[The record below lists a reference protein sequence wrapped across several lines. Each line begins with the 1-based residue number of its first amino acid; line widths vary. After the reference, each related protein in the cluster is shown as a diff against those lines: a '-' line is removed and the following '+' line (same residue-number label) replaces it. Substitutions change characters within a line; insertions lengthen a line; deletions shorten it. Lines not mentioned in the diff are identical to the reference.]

1 MFKAGVKY
9 YSQPRAQRNWN
20 NGAAL
25 GKMVAQ
31 SSRNNDDDSFCY
43 ELVVWIFWSLVFL
56 VIYGILKKTLV

>member
-9 YSQPRAQRNWN
+9 YSQPRGQRNWN
-20 NGAAL
+20 NGVAL

-31 SSRNNDDDSFCY
+31 SSRNNDDGDSFCY

-56 VIYGILKKTLV
+56 VIYGILKKL

>member
-20 NGAAL
+20 NGVAL
-25 GKMVAQ
+25 GKMV
-31 SSRNNDDDSFCY
+31 SRTYNSNDDSFCY

>member
-1 MFKAGVKY
+1 MLKAGVKY

-20 NGAAL
+20 NGVAL
-25 GKMVAQ
+25 GKMA
-31 SSRNNDDDSFCY
+31 SRNNDDESSFCY